1 MTMMEPLAPWL
12 RDLNRFMA
20 GDAAP
25 AAFIPPADVLV
36 SDEGVTVQMDVPG
49 LSHEDLDIQLE
60 NDTLTI
66 RGERRF
72 PYELREG
79 ERVWRH
85 IERRFGRFA
94 RTLRVPG
101 GMDPNAVEASL
112 SDGVLSLRIPKPESL
127 KPHRVEVRPG
137 AGSRTDGG
145 DRRDIEGTTGEATGT
160 GGAPAAAGAT
170 QSGEATTP
178 AT

>member
-25 AAFIPPADVLV
+25 AAFTPPADVLV
-36 SDEGVTVQMDVPG
+36 SDEGVTV
-49 LSHEDLDIQLE
+49 HIQLE

-101 GMDPNAVEASL
+101 AMDPNAVEASL

-160 GGAPAAAGAT
+160 GGAPAAAGAP